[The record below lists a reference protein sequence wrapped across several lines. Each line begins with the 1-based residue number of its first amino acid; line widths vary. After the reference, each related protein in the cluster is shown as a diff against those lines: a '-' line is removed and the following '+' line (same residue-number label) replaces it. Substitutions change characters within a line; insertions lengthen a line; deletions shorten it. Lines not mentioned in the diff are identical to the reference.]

1 MADIG
6 IKLGVDGEKSFNDA
20 LKNINS
26 TLKVLGS
33 EMKEVSSRF
42 LDNSKSIEAY
52 NEKNKILSRQIETQ
66 KEKVEMLRQTLEK
79 SKEMYG
85 ENDKRTKEWTVKLN
99 LAEAELNKMNN
110 ELKNNNSQMKM
121 YGENNDKASASVK
134 KLDSEVDTLK
144 GNLDQIDTKYKKNKN
159 SVEALQEKH
168 EVLSNIMGKQS
179 EKVEILKNALENSKN
194 AYGKNSNEAKKL
206 EKALSDAEG
215 ELKNTEHELTNVK
228 TAMNNASHSSRT
240 FKDTLKAMLS
250 AEAITTGI
258 RKLTSTFKD
267 LKNYISDG
275 VKSAANFGS
284 EVSKLSRRTGISSE
298 TIQKFKAA
306 ARMTD
311 VDVETFTKAYTRSI
325 KAMSTAS
332 ATLEKTETKA
342 AEQVEKS
349 HEKMAKAVDKS
360 SKQSVD
366 ARKNVSESAKAMT
379 DELISYDDALE
390 DQMEKTSGVTK
401 AYQEL
406 GVKIR
411 DSEGNLRDAKT
422 VFWETIDGLKNMG
435 NETERN
441 ALAMQIFG
449 KSAMDLNPIIEQ
461 GSAGFEDLTKN
472 MSTFDDETIESL
484 RGLEISMQKFGG
496 VMDGIKRSLGV
507 AFAPMVKEIADSA
520 ATAGGKLRGL
530 FTSIAKGEDQETINK
545 KFEEFR
551 ESIIKLAED
560 IRKQMPVFI
569 EVGAKI
575 LQALWEGMVTAFEP
589 ILPQIA
595 MWGVIIAGGFATWSS
610 LISVAVTGITTAI
623 TAVLSTIP
631 AIISAAITFWPVTLG
646 IALAGLLVAFWPQI
660 QEWSIKLWD
669 SITNFFSQHWQDVLL
684 WITSA
689 PLAII
694 KTLNDLGIIAKVG
707 EWLGG
712 IWESIKN
719 WFTDLGKRVSEWT
732 SNVWN
737 GFIKFL
743 SELPSKIGYWLGFA
757 IGSIVKFFKDCI
769 DAFLKFIH
777 KAWNFVTVDIPDIIK
792 GIIDWFSKL
801 PEKIWQWLSDTFT
814 KIQTWGT
821 KTVSEATTTGKNF
834 LELV

>member
-342 AEQVEKS
+342 AQQVEKS

-623 TAVLSTIP
+623 TTVLSTIP
-631 AIISAAITFWPVTLG
+631 AIISAAIAFWPVTLG
-646 IALAGLLVAFWPQI
+646 IALARF
-660 QEWSIKLWD
+660 
-669 SITNFFSQHWQDVLL
+669 
-684 WITSA
+684 
-689 PLAII
+689 PLTTQ
-694 KTLNDLGIIAKVG
+694 KSSK
-707 EWLGG
+707 WL
-712 IWESIKN
+712 
-719 WFTDLGKRVSEWT
+719 
-732 SNVWN
+732 
-737 GFIKFL
+737 
-743 SELPSKIGYWLGFA
+743 
-757 IGSIVKFFKDCI
+757 
-769 DAFLKFIH
+769 
-777 KAWNFVTVDIPDIIK
+777 
-792 GIIDWFSKL
+792 
-801 PEKIWQWLSDTFT
+801 
-814 KIQTWGT
+814 
-821 KTVSEATTTGKNF
+821 
-834 LELV
+834 